1 MGEVQ
6 HSSMKTKVAEY
17 FAVLAQHKLFRPQEK
32 GGPRER
38 TPKKDEVG
46 KDLLKKGRE
55 EVAPRPMSTAGPI
68 LGSNNFY

>member
-1 MGEVQ
+1 
-6 HSSMKTKVAEY
+6 MKTKVAEY
-17 FAVLAQHKLFRPQEK
+17 FAVLAQHKVPNRLFRPQEK
-32 GGPRER
+32 GGPREQ